1 MRTHLHGAKLIVGY
15 QRRYRRRSY
24 SSSMISDAAYIGA
37 RLSWLGALWFGCISF
52 VILYF
57 IIPAWLSS
65 ILQEQQNN
73 MFYPMLE
80 TVFARRL
87 HWFKWLAI
95 TMGLISIY
103 FAARNYS
110 NPKCAGREERS
121 LVGWLA
127 RLIGRSLD

>member
-1 MRTHLHGAKLIVGY
+1 
-15 QRRYRRRSY
+15 
-24 SSSMISDAAYIGA
+24 MISDAAYIGA
-37 RLSWLGALWFGCISF
+37 RLSWKGILWFGGISF

-73 MFYPMLE
+73 IFYPMLE

-87 HWFKWLAI
+87 HWLKWVAI
-95 TMGLISIY
+95 AIGLVSIY
-103 FAARNYS
+103 FSVRNYS
-110 NPKCAGREERS
+110 NQRCAGREERG